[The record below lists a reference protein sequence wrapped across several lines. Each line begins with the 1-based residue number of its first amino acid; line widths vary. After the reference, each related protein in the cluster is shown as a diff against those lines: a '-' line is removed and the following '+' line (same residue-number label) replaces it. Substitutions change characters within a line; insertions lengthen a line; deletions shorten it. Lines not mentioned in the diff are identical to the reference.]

1 MLGVHDLIKQHKTGF
16 NAVQAY
22 SDNIMVAKTN
32 YIDTFCRTRCAV
44 KYHLVIN
51 EEGEVKP
58 MNVENAPNDIHEFIG
73 YRLPDEVYYYLMRG
87 LIGPQVKSFINDK
100 GCRFF
105 FFFTYVMF
113 CLVSQ

>member
-1 MLGVHDLIKQHKTGF
+1 MHDLIKQHKTGF

-22 SDNIMVAKTN
+22 SDNVTVSKTN
-32 YIDTFCRTRCAV
+32 YIDAFCRARCAV

-73 YRLPDEVYYYLMRG
+73 YRLPDEIYYYLMRG
-87 LIGPQVKSFINDK
+87 LIGPQVSFLFFL
-100 GCRFF
+100 FF
-105 FFFTYVMF
+105 FVW
-113 CLVSQ
+113 LL